1 MPSHRLTSDYEPV
14 TPLRREPLLGEEAW
28 NDAPLS
34 GARDDGDVLDLN
46 VDAGRLSSSGYT
58 SNSHS
63 SAEHTSDFQT
73 SDGHT
78 FAGASRR
85 SQAAGAKQT
94 GRAEKPWLERWG
106 TRRGHLAGFLG
117 LFLFTFILYYRP
129 YEQVSALASF
139 TSMAFW
145 TAMATLAFYF
155 PTQLS
160 LEGTLTARPREV
172 NLLLLFALTALL
184 SMPLALNRGEAW
196 DTFVEPFSKAV
207 LMFLVI
213 VNTVRTMRRLRWML
227 LLGVSVGCVLSAV
240 ALNDYRHGNFTVEG
254 YRVTG
259 SIGNL
264 FGNPN
269 DMAIHLITVIPIV
282 VAFMFGA
289 RGPKKLLYAFCLFLL
304 VGGMMVTFSR
314 GGFLGLAGGAVVLA
328 WKFGRRNRFAVL
340 GLMLV
345 AVVLMVLLAPG
356 GYSARL
362 LSIFDSSLDPVGSS
376 SARQQLLVLAAR
388 TALLHPLFG
397 VGMGNFHIISIR
409 EAVTHNSY
417 TQVASELGMTALVVY
432 MLFILTPLRRLKRI
446 ERATLESRN
455 ASSFYYLAVGMQAS
469 LVAYMIGSFF
479 GAIAYQWYVYYLV
492 GYAVALRRIYATTG
506 EVKQV
511 ASGALEERVE
521 TKSINDLIE
530 TKTADDLTGAKID
543 DVVGLGETEAVGE
556 AVMLPSGARGSGSA
570 ASGVVLYDARSA
582 RVLAG

>member
-14 TPLRREPLLGEEAW
+14 TPLRRAPLHREEAW
-28 NDAPLS
+28 DDAPPS
-34 GARDDGDVLDLN
+34 GTRDDDGGLDFN
-46 VDAGRLSSSGYT
+46 VDADTERLSS
-58 SNSHS
+58 
-63 SAEHTSDFQT
+63 ADHTSDGQT
-73 SDGHT
+73 SDEHT
-78 FAGASRR
+78 FTRTARR
-85 SQAAGAKQT
+85 SQDAGAKQT
-94 GRAEKPWLERWG
+94 GRAKKPWLESWS
-106 TRRGHLAGFLG
+106 TRRGHLLGFLG

-145 TAMATLAFYF
+145 TAMLTLAFYF

-160 LEGTLTARPREV
+160 LEGTLTARPLEV
-172 NLLLLFALTALL
+172 NLLLLFVLTALL
-184 SMPLALNRGEAW
+184 SIPLALNRGEAW
-196 DTFVEPFSKAV
+196 DTFVEPFSKAA

-227 LLGVSVGCVLSAV
+227 LLGISVGCVLSAV
-240 ALNDYRHGNFTVEG
+240 ALNDYRHGLFTVEG

-269 DMAIHLITVIPIV
+269 DMAIHLVTVIPVV

-289 RGPKKLLYAFCLFLL
+289 RGPKRLVYAFCLFLL

-328 WKFGRRNRFAVL
+328 WKLGRRNRFAVL
-340 GLMLV
+340 GVMLV

-356 GYSARL
+356 GYSTRL

-376 SARQQLLVLAAR
+376 SARQQLLFLSAR

-417 TQVASELGMTALVVY
+417 TQVASEMGMAALVIY
-432 MLFILTPLRRLKRI
+432 TLFIITPLRRLKRI
-446 ERATLESRN
+446 ERATLESRR

-506 EVKQV
+506 EVKEV
-511 ASGALEERVE
+511 GAAALEEKVKTNAADVFVE
-521 TKSINDLIE
+521 TKTTDDNLIGTNTNDNPVE
-530 TKTADDLTGAKID
+530 TKTAG
-543 DVVGLGETEAVGE
+543 DVIETKAGGETT
-556 AVMLPSGARGSGSA
+556 LRPPGSA
-570 ASGVVLYDARSA
+570 GSGVVLYDAQSA
-582 RVLAG
+582 RVVAV